1 MSWSQMWFLCEVK
14 SRQLARLST
23 AESSSV
29 DLPTS
34 IDPSARVRLPAPVNQ
49 PAPGSNE
56 ARRTL
61 LQRLAGPLFSLLT
74 VAALLTAC
82 QSPPAASTPPTSA
95 GAVDLGAA
103 TSTCVSVQVG
113 AAATRA
119 MAIVPARL
127 LPMTCT
133 SMHDTPR
140 GLHPADPRWAREL
153 RCAVAP
159 EAAECA
165 TGSNDIANTGGI
177 DIYPLDALPEYG
189 PNAIPNLTGDYFHP
203 SAKGQTAIAALSWR
217 QGR

>member
-1 MSWSQMWFLCEVK
+1 MSWSQIWLSYEVE
-14 SRQLARLST
+14 SRQLILLST

-29 DLPTS
+29 DLP
-34 IDPSARVRLPAPVNQ
+34 APVNQ
-49 PAPGSNE
+49 TAPGAND

-61 LQRLAGPLFSLLT
+61 LRRLAGPLFSLLT
-74 VAALLTAC
+74 VAALMTAC
-82 QSPPAASTPPTSA
+82 QSPPAGSAPPTSA

-103 TSTCVSVQVG
+103 TGTCVSVQVG
-113 AAATRA
+113 VAATRA

-140 GLHPADPRWAREL
+140 GLHPADPRWARVL

-159 EAAECA
+159 EAPECA
-165 TGSNDIANTGGI
+165 TGSAG
-177 DIYPLDALPEYG
+177 
-189 PNAIPNLTGDYFHP
+189 FHP
-203 SAKGQTAIAALSWR
+203 SAKGRAAIAALSWR